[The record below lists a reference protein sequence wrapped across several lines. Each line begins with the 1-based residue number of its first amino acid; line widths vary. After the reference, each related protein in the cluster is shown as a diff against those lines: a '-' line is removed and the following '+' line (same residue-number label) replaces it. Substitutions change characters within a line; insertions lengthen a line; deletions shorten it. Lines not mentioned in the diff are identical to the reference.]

1 MTASPY
7 SQQIE
12 QVLPQLLALLDVDPT
27 STTLGQGDRY
37 HWAWGLIDF
46 PNGTFQGAAHGL
58 ARLWK
63 NDLWPYST
71 SQNAFLQRI
80 DAIFSA
86 TAKMTRKDGSLEEAF
101 PNEGSFCV
109 TALVAYDLLCALD
122 LLDDINDKEI
132 SFRWQSVIS
141 PLIEYLKQNNETHA
155 LISNHLAT
163 AVAALS
169 RWYDLT
175 GDESAEVRAKAI
187 LDDILKHQSN
197 EGWFEEYGGADSG
210 YQSLCTYYLADVH
223 IRRPDWRL
231 LEPLRKSVQFL
242 WLFAHPDGSF
252 GGLYG
257 SRCTRFYYPA
267 GFEALAEDIPEARAL
282 ANYMRQS
289 ISRKR
294 VVTLITMDPPNLIP
308 MFNSYCWAA
317 TFSHNPTQALT
328 VPAQERQIWRK
339 VFSHAGLL
347 VDSGDK
353 HYTIVSTAKGGVVV
367 HYVDDKLKVIDGGVV
382 IRNHRNRTGSTQY
395 LGNHEVN
402 YEADNTL
409 TVRAAIA
416 AMPKAIPTSFQFLVI
431 RILSLTLFRFTGVR
445 EWFKQKLVK
454 LLITRNKIW
463 PASNQ
468 RTITLGQ
475 DIKFKDATDMPK
487 NYSIVKNAQNF
498 VPIHMASQ
506 GYWQIQDEENTP

>member
-1 MTASPY
+1 MTASAY
-7 SQQIE
+7 SQQID
-12 QVLPQLLALLDVDPT
+12 QVLPLILAFFDADPT
-27 STTLGQGDRY
+27 SKTYGQGDRY

-58 ARLWK
+58 ARLWV
-63 NDLWPYST
+63 NGLWPYQTNQSV
-71 SQNAFLQRI
+71 FLQRI
-80 DAIFSA
+80 DAIFAA

-109 TALVAYDLLCALD
+109 TALVAYDLLCALE
-122 LLDDINDKEI
+122 LLSEINDDEVI
-132 SFRWQSVIS
+132 GQWRSIIS

-169 RWYDLT
+169 LWHDLT

-197 EGWFEEYGGADSG
+197 EGWFEEYGSADPG

-223 IRRPDWRL
+223 IRRPDWGL

-267 GFEALAEDIPEARAL
+267 GLEALAEDIPEAKAL

-289 ISRKR
+289 ISCKR

-317 TFSHNPTQALT
+317 TFSDNATQTLT

-339 VFSHAGLL
+339 VFNHAGLL
-347 VDSGDK
+347 VDSGEN
-353 HYTIVSTAKGGVVV
+353 HYTIVSAAKGGVVV
-367 HYVDDKLKVIDGGVV
+367 HYVDNKLKVSDGGVV
-382 IRNHRNRTGSTQY
+382 IKNHSNCLGSTQY
-395 LGNHEVN
+395 FGNHEVS
-402 YEADNTL
+402 YETDNKL

-416 AMPKAIPTSFQFLVI
+416 AMPKATPTSLQFLAI
-431 RILSLTLFRFTGVR
+431 RILSLTLFRFTGIR

-454 LLITRNKIW
+454 LLITTNKIW

-475 DIKFKDATDMPK
+475 KLEYEDETDMPK
-487 NYSIVKNAQNF
+487 GYSIVKKTPNF